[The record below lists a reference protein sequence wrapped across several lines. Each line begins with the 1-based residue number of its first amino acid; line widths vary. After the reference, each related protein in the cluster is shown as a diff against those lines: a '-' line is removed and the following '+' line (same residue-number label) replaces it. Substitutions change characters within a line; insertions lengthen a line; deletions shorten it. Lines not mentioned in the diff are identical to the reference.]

1 MRSWI
6 SSYFSRPMIWLWRTK
21 NKAFNKRSDKISRDL
36 ESNFWNLDSCKFHLC
51 VPVTKSNF
59 PVFYEQRRSEVKS
72 EGAENKIG
80 HSIFAS
86 PALPPPPI
94 SNSNKRRPLSVFKT
108 PTTFQL
114 DLSDAILNGAENKKL
129 YRITFH
135 RGVGRVGGGS
145 ADQCGKKNEKS

>member
-1 MRSWI
+1 MKFGFQAI
-6 SSYFSRPMIWLWRTK
+6 F
-21 NKAFNKRSDKISRDL
+21 
-36 ESNFWNLDSCKFHLC
+36 LDIFC

-59 PVFYEQRRSEVKS
+59 PVFYERLRSEVKS

-80 HSIFAS
+80 HSIFPP

-94 SNSNKRRPLSVFKT
+94 NNSNKRRPLSVFKT

-114 DLSDAILNGAENKKL
+114 DPSDAILNGAENKKL
-129 YRITFH
+129 HRITFH

-145 ADQCGKKNEKS
+145 ADQCGKKNEKSQSIRLRTLFLVLNRRIDVYNNVFKS